1 MNFEIRFQPVASTT
15 VVVLVTVVLLGL
27 LLVRPRHVRLLKR
40 QWGALIGLRLAVVL
54 LMLFA
59 LLRPSLVYTK
69 VEPVA
74 ASLVMLI
81 DNSRSM
87 QVADSLGD
95 KPRWESVKKLLDAST
110 NDLAKISKK
119 LSVTAYEFDGQS
131 QKVAI
136 ENGKVALPAAA
147 DGDESA
153 IGAAIGEALEH
164 ETNKRVLATLLL
176 SDGAQRA
183 IAPRDLPPQVAARR
197 LAAENIPLYT
207 FTFGKPGGR
216 ERADLSLDDLV
227 TNETIFTDT
236 PTEVRAQ
243 LTANGYANQRA
254 KVQLLWESDK
264 GMEVVDTAQVDT
276 GVEGGSVPVALRY
289 TPRKA
294 GEYKVTLRVEPREGE
309 LVTTNNEVSTF
320 VTVRA
325 GGINVLYLVG
335 AKRIGGGPGT
345 EQRFV
350 RAALAHSPDIVV
362 ERRLINY
369 EPMGM
374 DISEVFKS
382 KGGKPAVGSGAG
394 SGDPRT
400 AAVGDP
406 RTANDNSRT
415 ASDARS
421 GPPDVVILDDVDV
434 QGLSVDSWQAIAERV
449 RHGMGLIMLGGYH
462 SFGPGGFRESPLAD
476 TLPVNIGP
484 AQRQTFGEKLRED
497 VQLKGPL
504 KMRPT
509 EPIGVRHPVMQL
521 EGVGRAI
528 LPAAKTDKIVRPT
541 GNLADIWAQLPPLDG
556 ANAFGAKELK
566 PNALVLA
573 ETDDAQR
580 HPLLVAGQSGDGR
593 VLAFAG
599 DSTWHWQMGGFGE
612 AHRRFWRQIVL
623 WLAKKDEQTTGRVWI
638 RLAGRRVPRGG
649 RVDFTVGAESAQG
662 EPIDAAQFDV
672 TVETPDGRSEVV
684 RPTKTGS
691 DWAATFRQTAKP
703 GDYRIKVKAKNGNEE
718 LGTAEA
724 RFLVP
729 YQDLELDRPAAEPS
743 LMAQLAETT
752 KSAGGAALA
761 PEELPGLLKRLAEKP
776 PEVKQEVIA
785 KVTYW
790 DTWPFFLLF
799 VGLIGTEWFLRKR
812 WGLV

>member
-1 MNFEIRFQPVASTT
+1 MMEVRIQPVVSMT
-15 VVVLVTVVLLGL
+15 VVVVVTAVLLGL
-27 LLVRPRHVRLLKR
+27 LAIRPRHVQLLKR
-40 QWGALIGLRLAVVL
+40 QWAALIGLRLAVVL

-74 ASLVMLI
+74 ASLVMLV
-81 DNSRSM
+81 DSSRSM
-87 QVADSLGD
+87 QVADSLGN
-95 KPRWESVKKLLDAST
+95 KPRWDSVKQLLDGSAK
-110 NDLAKISKK
+110 DLATLSKK
-119 LSVTAYEFDGQS
+119 LSVSVYEFDSQS
-131 QKVAI
+131 RKVAI
-136 ENGKVALPAAA
+136 ENGKISLPAVAN
-147 DGDESA
+147 GDESA

-236 PTEVRAQ
+236 PTEVRAL

-254 KVQLLWESDK
+254 KVQLLWETDK
-264 GMEVVDTAQVDT
+264 GMEVVDAAQIDT
-276 GVEGGSVPVALRY
+276 GADGAAVPVALHY
-289 TPRKA
+289 TPRKS
-294 GEYKVTLRVEPREGE
+294 GEYKVTLRVDPREGE

-335 AKRIGGGPGT
+335 TKRVGGGPGA

-369 EPMGM
+369 EPMGV
-374 DISEVFKS
+374 DITDVIGRK
-382 KGGKPAVGSGAG
+382 GAG
-394 SGDPRT
+394 SG
-400 AAVGDP
+400 A
-406 RTANDNSRT
+406 SRE
-415 ASDARS
+415 S
-421 GPPDVVILDDVDV
+421 PPDVIILDDVDV
-434 QGLSVDSWQAIAERV
+434 QGLSVASWQAIAERV
-449 RHGMGLIMLGGYH
+449 RKGMGLIMVGGYH
-462 SFGPGGFRESPLAD
+462 SYGPGGFRESALAD
-476 TLPVNIGP
+476 VLPINIGP
-484 AQRQTFGEKLRED
+484 AQRQAFGEPLRED

-504 KMRPT
+504 KMRPA
-509 EPIGVRHPVMQL
+509 EPLGVRHPIMQL
-521 EGVGRAI
+521 EGAEAGGQKSGVRAN
-528 LPAAKTDKIVRPT
+528 
-541 GNLADIWAQLPPLDG
+541 GNGSAGIWAQLPPLDG
-556 ANAFGAKELK
+556 ANGIGRNELK
-566 PNALVLA
+566 PNAQVLA
-573 ETDDAQR
+573 ESDDPQR
-580 HPLLVAGQSGDGR
+580 HPILVAGQSGDGR

-612 AHRRFWRQIVL
+612 AHRRFWRQCVL
-623 WLAKKDEQTTGRVWI
+623 WLAKKDEQTAGRVWI
-638 RLAGRRVPRGG
+638 RLAGRRVVRGG
-649 RVDFTVGAESAQG
+649 RVEFQVGAENAQG
-662 EPIDAAQFDV
+662 EPVETAQFDV
-672 TVETPDGRSEVV
+672 SVQTPDGHGEPV
-684 RPTKTGS
+684 RPTKTGT
-691 DWAATFRQTAKP
+691 DWAATFRQTTKP
-703 GDYRIKVKAKNGNEE
+703 GDYRITVKAKNGAEE

-729 YQDLELDRPAAEPS
+729 NQDLELDRPAAEPS

-752 KSAGGAALA
+752 KTAGGAALA
-761 PEELPGLLKRLAEKP
+761 PEELPELLKRLAEKP
-776 PEVKQEVIA
+776 PELKQEVIA

-790 DTWPFFLLF
+790 DTWPFFLIF

>member
-1 MNFEIRFQPVASTT
+1 MNLEIRLQPVASLT
-15 VVVLVTVVLLGL
+15 VVVLVTAVLLGL
-27 LLVRPRHVRLLKR
+27 LLIQPRHVQLLKR
-40 QWGALIGLRLAVVL
+40 QWGTLIGLRLATVL

-69 VEPVA
+69 VEPVP
-74 ASLVMLI
+74 ASLVLLV
-81 DNSRSM
+81 DSSRSM
-87 QVADSLGD
+87 QVADAIGN
-95 KPRWESVKKLLDAST
+95 KPRWDSVKQLLEASSR
-110 NDLAKISKK
+110 DLATIGKK
-119 LSVTAYEFDGQS
+119 LTVTAYEFDRDS
-131 QKVAI
+131 RKIAI
-136 ENGKVALPAAA
+136 ENGKMSLPAAA

-153 IGAAIGEALEH
+153 IGAAIGDALDQ
-164 ETNKRVLATLLL
+164 ETNRRVLATLLL

-183 IAPRDLPPQVAARR
+183 VVPRDTPPQVAARR

-207 FTFGKPGGR
+207 FTFGKSGGR

-236 PTEVRAQ
+236 PTEVRAL
-243 LTANGYANQRA
+243 LTANGYPNQKA
-254 KVQLLWESDK
+254 KVQLLWETDK
-264 GMEVVDTAQVDT
+264 GMEVVDATQVET
-276 GVEGGSVPVALRY
+276 GAEGGSVPVVLHY

-294 GEYKVTLRVEPREGE
+294 GEFKVTLRAEPREGE

-335 AKRIGGGPGT
+335 TKRIGGGPGP

-369 EPMGM
+369 DPMGV
-374 DISEVFKS
+374 DISDVFTR
-382 KGGKPAVGSGAG
+382 KGGAA
-394 SGDPRT
+394 GDPRV
-400 AAVGDP
+400 A
-406 RTANDNSRT
+406 
-415 ASDARS
+415 
-421 GPPDVVILDDVDV
+421 PPDVVILDDVDM
-434 QGLSVDSWQAIAERV
+434 QGLSDGSWAVITEHV
-449 RHGMGLIMLGGYH
+449 RKGMGLVMLGGYH
-462 SFGPGGFRESPLAD
+462 SFGPGGFRDSPLAD
-476 TLPVNIGP
+476 ILPIQIGP
-484 AQRQTFGEKLRED
+484 AQRQAFGDPLRED

-504 KMRPT
+504 RMRPT
-509 EPIGVRHPVMQL
+509 EPLGVGHPILQL
-521 EGVGRAI
+521 EGREGAGARPGNRGASGG
-528 LPAAKTDKIVRPT
+528 AA
-541 GNLADIWAQLPPLDG
+541 LWAQLPPLDG
-556 ANAFGAKELK
+556 ANAIGRNELK

-573 ETDDAQR
+573 ETDDPQR
-580 HPLLVAGQSGDGR
+580 HPILVAGQSGEGR

-638 RLAGRRVPRGG
+638 RLAGRRVTRGG
-649 RVDFTVGAESAQG
+649 RVEFQVGADSAQG
-662 EPIDAAQFDV
+662 EPVETAQFDM
-672 TVETPDGRSEVV
+672 TVKTPDGRSE
-684 RPTKTGS
+684 RINATKTGS
-691 DWAATFRQTAKP
+691 DWNATFRQTMKP
-703 GDYRIKVKAKNGNEE
+703 GDYQIQVTAKNGAEV

-729 YQDLELDRPAAEPS
+729 HQDLELDRPAAEPS

-752 KSAGGAALA
+752 KAAGGAALA
-761 PEELPGLLKRLAEKP
+761 PEELPDLLKRLADKP

-790 DTWPFFLLF
+790 DTWPFFLVF
-799 VGLIGTEWFLRKR
+799 VGLVGTEWFLRKR